1 MADKKKKVI
10 ARSKAIYR
18 GFLILEVAN
27 GFVIFVGLKKHEF
40 GTFPAATAFVDA
52 WHMSKVLVN

>member
-1 MADKKKKVI
+1 MAEKKKKVI
-10 ARSKAIYR
+10 ARSKAFYR

-27 GFVIFVGLKKHEF
+27 GFVLFVGIVKHDF
-40 GTFPAATAFVDA
+40 ITFTEATAFVDA